1 MGQTATQINTSAQTP
16 WRTSVQLRTQP
27 SQSPRPQLHKSELIN
42 AAKRVAP
49 IKLDFPWQG
58 KEAKRRL
65 VVFCEWLDEQLANP
79 IQSRSLGNGI
89 RRIKVFGAIAYV
101 IDTIENGIYVGE
113 WRDGELIETAAI
125 FEIGRPLITSK
136 WIQPVL
142 EHAGM
147 FQEEQG
153 DLFFGEA
160 HFYRVGNW
168 IADAAYRL
176 LKRDP
181 RFLDL
186 QHRALPKALGLPADI
201 YRLAMASRTH
211 STGPLLDSRT
221 FNVVWRNQQAF
232 RQVARENPQLLP
244 LMQAFLSS
252 KPLGWLK
259 SSSDPVATLKDAFR
273 RSGFS
278 EAAWRYV
285 AKHGSRLFRTPWER
299 STNTHP
305 FHAAAIYLSMLE
317 TAGLPP
323 PPPPVVAKALL
334 HGYNTNRGKKVEL
347 VYGFHENINPLVM
360 RTALHEAGRRRQD
373 CDLADF
379 AETFLG
385 VCWWAEEPY
394 LELDK
399 NQMKA
404 GWSWMVKQWQIAEE
418 EKTIAASGNA
428 VHWATRLTG
437 FWLGQWLVLPISSSH
452 ELLQEAMAMRN
463 CLADLQPNC
472 EAGEVEIYSVRDAVT
487 RKRKACI
494 GIRFDTTGSPHIFD
508 VRGFANTPPSGDIQH
523 VANIILRRL
532 LKSTPQR
539 CLCLTDKD
547 G

>member
-1 MGQTATQINTSAQTP
+1 MGQSATQINTLAQVP
-16 WRTSVQLRTQP
+16 WRPAIQLRAQV
-27 SQSPRPQLHKSELIN
+27 SQNTPPPQLHKSELVQ

-49 IKLDFPWQG
+49 IKLDFSWQE

-65 VVFCEWLDEQLANP
+65 VAFCEWLDEQLANP
-79 IQSRSLGNGI
+79 IQPRSLGNGI

-101 IDTIENGIYVGE
+101 IDTIENAIYVGE

-125 FEIGRPLITSK
+125 FEVGRPLITSK

-168 IADAAYRL
+168 IADTTYRL

-186 QHRALPKALGLPADI
+186 QRRALPKALGLPADI

-221 FNVVWRNQQAF
+221 FNTVWRNQKAF
-232 RQVARENPQLLP
+232 RQVARENPQLLS
-244 LMQAFLSS
+244 LLQAFLSS

-259 SSSDPVATLKDAFR
+259 SDSDPVAALKDAFR
-273 RSGFS
+273 RDGFS

-285 AKHGSRLFRTPWER
+285 AKHGSRLFRTPWAI
-299 STNTHP
+299 STDIHP
-305 FHAAAIYLSMLE
+305 FHAAVIYLRMLE
-317 TAGLPP
+317 TAGLAPP
-323 PPPPVVAKALL
+323 PPPFVAKAFL
-334 HGYNTNRGKKVEL
+334 HGYNSNRGKKVRL
-347 VYGFHENINPLVM
+347 AHGFHENIEPIVM
-360 RTALHEAGRRRQD
+360 RAALYEADKKRLD
-373 CDLADF
+373 CDLVNF
-379 AETFLG
+379 TETILG
-385 VCWWAEEPY
+385 VCWWAEDPF

-399 NQMKA
+399 NQVKS
-404 GWSWMVKQWQIAEE
+404 GWPWMVKQWQRAEKERAIAE
-418 EKTIAASGNA
+418 TANA

-437 FWLGQWLVLPISSSH
+437 FWIEQWLVLPISSSH

-463 CLADLQPNC
+463 CLADFQSNC

-494 GIRFDTTGSPHIFD
+494 GIRFDMAGSPYIFD
-508 VRGFANTPPSGDIQH
+508 VRGFANTPPSGEIRH
-523 VANIILRRL
+523 IANITLRRL

-539 CLCLTDKD
+539 CLCLAR
-547 G
+547 

>member
-1 MGQTATQINTSAQTP
+1 MGQTAIQINTLAQAP
-16 WRTSVQLRTQP
+16 WRPSIQLRAQASRNP
-27 SQSPRPQLHKSELIN
+27 HPQHYKSELIQ

-65 VVFCEWLDEQLANP
+65 IVFCEWLDEQLANP

-113 WRDGELIETAAI
+113 WRDGKLIETAAI

-136 WIQPVL
+136 WLQPVL

-168 IADAAYRL
+168 IADTAYRL

-181 RFLDL
+181 RFLYL
-186 QHRALPKALGLPADI
+186 QRRALPKALGLPADI

-211 STGPLLDSRT
+211 SAGPLLDSRT
-221 FNVVWRNQQAF
+221 FNTVWGNQKAF

-244 LMQAFLSS
+244 LLQAFLSTKS
-252 KPLGWLK
+252 LGWLK
-259 SSSDPVATLKDAFR
+259 SDPVAALKDALR
-273 RSGFS
+273 RDGFS
-278 EAAWRYV
+278 EATWRYV
-285 AKHGSRLFRTPWER
+285 AKHGSRLFRTPWGI

-334 HGYNTNRGKKVEL
+334 HGYNSNRGKKVQL
-347 VYGFHENINPLVM
+347 VDEFHENINPLVM
-360 RTALHEAGRRRQD
+360 RTALHEADRKRQE
-373 CDLADF
+373 CDLVNF
-379 AETFLG
+379 TETFLG
-385 VCWWAEEPY
+385 VCWWAEDPY

-399 NQMKA
+399 NQVKA
-404 GWSWMVKQWQIAEE
+404 GWPWMVKQWEIAEN
-418 EKTIAASGNA
+418 EKAIAEAGNA

-437 FWLGQWLVLPISSSH
+437 FWIGQWLVLPISSSLD
-452 ELLQEAMAMRN
+452 LLQEARAMRN
-463 CLADLQPNC
+463 CLADFQPNC

-494 GIRFDTTGSPHIFD
+494 GIRFDMAGSPYIFD
-508 VRGFANTPPSGDIQH
+508 VRGFANTPPSGDIH
-523 VANIILRRL
+523 HIANIILRRL
-532 LKSTPQR
+532 LKSTPKR
-539 CLCLTDKD
+539 CLCLANKD
-547 G
+547 V

>member
-1 MGQTATQINTSAQTP
+1 MGQTAIQINTSAQTP
-16 WRTSVQLRTQP
+16 WRTSIQLRAQASRKP
-27 SQSPRPQLHKSELIN
+27 YLQLFKSELIN

-65 VVFCEWLDEQLANP
+65 IVFCEWLDKQLANP

-89 RRIKVFGAIAYV
+89 RRIKVFGAITYV
-101 IDTIENGIYVGE
+101 IDTIENAIYVGE

-136 WIQPVL
+136 WLQPVL

-168 IADAAYRL
+168 IADTAYRL
-176 LKRDP
+176 LKGDP

-186 QHRALPKALGLPADI
+186 QRRALPKALGLPADI
-201 YRLAMASRTH
+201 YRLAMACRTH

-221 FNVVWRNQQAF
+221 FNTVWRNQKAF
-232 RQVARENPQLLP
+232 RLVARENPQLLP
-244 LMQAFLSS
+244 LLQAFLSWDPS
-252 KPLGWLK
+252 GWLK
-259 SSSDPVATLKDAFR
+259 SDPVAALKDALR
-273 RSGFS
+273 HEGFS

-285 AKHGSRLFRTPWER
+285 AKHGSRLFRTPWSI
-299 STNTHP
+299 STDTHP

-323 PPPPVVAKALL
+323 PPPPVVAKAFL
-334 HGYNTNRGKKVEL
+334 HGYNSNRGKKVRLE
-347 VYGFHENINPLVM
+347 YGFHDNIEPTVI
-360 RTALHEAGRRRQD
+360 RAALYEADRKRRD
-373 CDLADF
+373 CDLVNF
-379 AETFLG
+379 TETILG
-385 VCWWAEEPY
+385 VCWWAEDPY

-399 NQMKA
+399 NQVRA

-418 EKTIAASGNA
+418 EKAIAASGNA

-437 FWLGQWLVLPISSSH
+437 FWIGQWLVLPISSSH

-463 CLADLQPNC
+463 CLADFQSNC
-472 EAGEVEIYSVRDAVT
+472 EAGDVEIYSVRDAVT

-494 GIRFDTTGSPHIFD
+494 GISFDVGSSPYIFD
-508 VRGFANTPPSGDIQH
+508 VRGFANTPPSGEILH
-523 VANIILRRL
+523 IANIILRHL
-532 LKSTPQR
+532 LKSTPKR
-539 CLCLTDKD
+539 CLCPAVRDV
-547 G
+547 